1 MVAVEKVAKGR
12 WSSISFLP
20 DISTVGTLLL
30 VLLLLQPL
38 VDAVHV
44 KHVPALALNRCA
56 IISAVLA
63 LVAGQLELSQANG
76 ALEVI

>member
-1 MVAVEKVAKGR
+1 
-12 WSSISFLP
+12 
-20 DISTVGTLLL
+20 
-30 VLLLLQPL
+30 LLLQPL